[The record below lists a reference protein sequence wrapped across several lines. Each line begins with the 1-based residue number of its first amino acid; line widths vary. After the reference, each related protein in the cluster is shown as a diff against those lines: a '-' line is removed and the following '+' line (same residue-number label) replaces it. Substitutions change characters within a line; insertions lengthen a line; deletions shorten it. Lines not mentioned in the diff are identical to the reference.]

1 MCFEGVFTAETR
13 TTEVHVAADPARAGA
28 EAQRV
33 QQAGQVWYPASAY
46 KTAQAIEDL
55 HRERLPLLIL
65 ANWRGFASGMR
76 EMYEQVLK
84 FGAMIVD
91 GLVRYTAPVFIYIYA
106 NAELR
111 GGAWAV
117 MGTRC
122 NARLGAKLLLST
134 PTYSTILNYCTV
146 CADI

>member
-1 MCFEGVFTAETR
+1 M
-13 TTEVHVAADPARAGA
+13 HVAADPARSGA

-91 GLVRYTAPVFIYIYA
+91 GLVRYTAPVLIYIYA

-111 GGAWAV
+111 GGAWVV
-117 MGTRC
+117 MGAC
-122 NARLGAKLLLST
+122 LASLEAKLLLST
-134 PTYSTILNYCTV
+134 VTYSHSYFKLRI
-146 CADI
+146 

>member
-1 MCFEGVFTAETR
+1 MITAETR

-33 QQAGQVWYPASAY
+33 QLAGQVWYPASAY
-46 KTAQAIEDL
+46 KTAQAMEDL
-55 HRERLPLLIL
+55 QRERLPLLIL

-91 GLVRYTAPVFIYIYA
+91 ALVHYTQPVLIYIYA

-117 MGTRC
+117 MG
-122 NARLGAKLLLST
+122 AHMLILLRL
-134 PTYSTILNYCTV
+134 
-146 CADI
+146 